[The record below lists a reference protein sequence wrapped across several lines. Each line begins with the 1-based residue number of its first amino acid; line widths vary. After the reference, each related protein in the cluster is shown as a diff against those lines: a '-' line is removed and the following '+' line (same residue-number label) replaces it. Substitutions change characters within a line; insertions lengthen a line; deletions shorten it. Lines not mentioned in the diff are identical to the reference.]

1 MPFTFK
7 LSKRLALI
15 KASLALAAA
24 LLAVACER
32 MVHVTGPNQP
42 SSPVVQIVV
51 SPDTVTLDPYQSRQF
66 LAYGRTQ
73 AGDSVAVAASWN
85 VQGGT
90 ITSGGLYTADTI
102 AGTYQVTATAQA
114 TASNSSAAT
123 PASTT
128 VTGSSQVKNRG
139 PLKQVFVT
147 PTAASVLPGGT
158 RQFAVYGKR
167 ANGDSVPVSVAY
179 SATGG
184 TISAAGLYTGG
195 QSPGSYRVI
204 ATQSGGTL
212 AGTAAVTVTNVPV
225 ASVTVS
231 PTTASV
237 TLGATT
243 LLTATPKDSNGT
255 PLTGRTVTWVSST
268 AVATVST
275 SGLVT
280 GVAAGSATITA
291 TSEGK
296 NGTSAISVTNVPVA
310 TVTVTPAVAGILVA
324 ATVQLTATPKD
335 SLGNPLSGRVVTW
348 ASNAPSLASV
358 SATGLVTGG
367 AAGSATITAT
377 SEGMNGTSAIT
388 VTNVSVATVTVTPA
402 LAGILVGATVRLTA
416 TPQDSLGNPLS
427 GRVVTWASNAPS
439 LASVSAT
446 GLVAGGAAGLATITA
461 TSGGK
466 SGTAAITVTA
476 PPPPSGPAVYV
487 APAGNNAVSCA
498 EAQNI
503 ATPKQTLN
511 NAIGCLTPGTTLL
524 IRGGT
529 YAEALLDNI
538 PSGTSWTAPV
548 TLQAYPGETVTLR
561 PTTGSSV
568 LHFQNGQSYIDIDG
582 LILDGANV
590 GSDAVK
596 ITYGS
601 APTTAAHHI
610 RIRNGEIR
618 NAAAQGV
625 LVSGPNTSFNELI
638 NLKIHDNG
646 GAVGSTN
653 YNHGIYLDGPNNLVD
668 NCDLYNNATYGVQSY
683 SSNGWADNNTIR
695 NTKIHGNNKGL
706 AIGAGSGSTAYN
718 NVVYGNRVGGLTVD
732 YGVSNVAIYNNT
744 FYNNGGGIYIGSG
757 SANAI
762 VRNNVVWQSGTAYS
776 NAGSGTTQDHN
787 LWGTSDPRFVN
798 AAAADFHLQPGS
810 PAIDTGTTISIV
822 PTDLDAFP
830 RPSGA
835 AYDIGAYERH

>member
-15 KASLALAAA
+15 KASLALAAGM
-24 LLAVACER
+24 LAVACER
-32 MVHVTGPNQP
+32 PVQVTGPTQP

-90 ITSGGLYTADTI
+90 ITSGGIYTADTI
-102 AGTYQVTATAQA
+102 AGTYQVTATAQM
-114 TASNSSAAT
+114 TTSNSPAAT

-139 PLKQVFVT
+139 QLKQVFVT

-324 ATVQLTATPKD
+324 ATVQLTATPQD

-367 AAGSATITAT
+367 AAG
-377 SEGMNGTSAIT
+377 
-388 VTNVSVATVTVTPA
+388 
-402 LAGILVGATVRLTA
+402 
-416 TPQDSLGNPLS
+416 
-427 GRVVTWASNAPS
+427 
-439 LASVSAT
+439 
-446 GLVAGGAAGLATITA
+446 LATITA

-466 SGTAAITVTA
+466 GGTAAITVTA
-476 PPPPSGPAVYV
+476 PPPPPSGPAVYV

-529 YAEALLDNI
+529 YAEALPDNI

-568 LHFQNGQSYIDIDG
+568 LHSQNGQSSIVIDG

-590 GSDAVK
+590 A
-596 ITYGS
+596 
-601 APTTAAHHI
+601 
-610 RIRNGEIR
+610 
-618 NAAAQGV
+618 
-625 LVSGPNTSFNELI
+625 
-638 NLKIHDNG
+638 
-646 GAVGSTN
+646 
-653 YNHGIYLDGPNNLVD
+653 
-668 NCDLYNNATYGVQSY
+668 
-683 SSNGWADNNTIR
+683 
-695 NTKIHGNNKGL
+695 
-706 AIGAGSGSTAYN
+706 
-718 NVVYGNRVGGLTVD
+718 
-732 YGVSNVAIYNNT
+732 
-744 FYNNGGGIYIGSG
+744 
-757 SANAI
+757 
-762 VRNNVVWQSGTAYS
+762 
-776 NAGSGTTQDHN
+776 
-787 LWGTSDPRFVN
+787 
-798 AAAADFHLQPGS
+798 
-810 PAIDTGTTISIV
+810 
-822 PTDLDAFP
+822 
-830 RPSGA
+830 
-835 AYDIGAYERH
+835 

>member
-1 MPFTFK
+1 
-7 LSKRLALI
+7 
-15 KASLALAAA
+15 
-24 LLAVACER
+24 
-32 MVHVTGPNQP
+32 
-42 SSPVVQIVV
+42 
-51 SPDTVTLDPYQSRQF
+51 
-66 LAYGRTQ
+66 
-73 AGDSVAVAASWN
+73 
-85 VQGGT
+85 
-90 ITSGGLYTADTI
+90 
-102 AGTYQVTATAQA
+102 
-114 TASNSSAAT
+114 
-123 PASTT
+123 
-128 VTGSSQVKNRG
+128 
-139 PLKQVFVT
+139 
-147 PTAASVLPGGT
+147 
-158 RQFAVYGKR
+158 
-167 ANGDSVPVSVAY
+167 
-179 SATGG
+179 
-184 TISAAGLYTGG
+184 
-195 QSPGSYRVI
+195 
-204 ATQSGGTL
+204 
-212 AGTAAVTVTNVPV
+212 
-225 ASVTVS
+225 
-231 PTTASV
+231 
-237 TLGATT
+237 
-243 LLTATPKDSNGT
+243 
-255 PLTGRTVTWVSST
+255 
-268 AVATVST
+268 
-275 SGLVT
+275 
-280 GVAAGSATITA
+280 
-291 TSEGK
+291 
-296 NGTSAISVTNVPVA
+296 
-310 TVTVTPAVAGILVA
+310 VTVTPAVAGILVA

-446 GLVAGGAAGLATITA
+446 GLVTGGAAGLATITA

-732 YGVSNVAIYNNT
+732 YGVSNAAIYNNT

-810 PAIDTGTTISIV
+810 PAIDTGTTLLLV
-822 PTDLDAFP
+822 PTSRDGVP
-830 RPSGA
+830 RPQGT
-835 AYDIGAYERH
+835 AYDIGAFEYFEYP

>member
-15 KASLALAAA
+15 KASLALAAGM
-24 LLAVACER
+24 LAVACER
-32 MVHVTGPNQP
+32 PVQVTGPTQP

-102 AGTYQVTATAQA
+102 AGTYQVTATAQM
-114 TASNSSAAT
+114 TTSNSPAAT
-123 PASTT
+123 PASTR

-139 PLKQVFVT
+139 QLKQIIVT

-158 RQFAVYGKR
+158 RQFATYGKM
-167 ANGDSVPVSVAY
+167 ASGDSVPVSVAY

-195 QSPGSYRVI
+195 QSAGSYRVV

-212 AGTAAVTVTNVPV
+212 ADTAAVTITNVPV

-237 TLGATT
+237 TVGGTT
-243 LLTATPKDSNGT
+243 PLTATPKDSNGT
-255 PLTGRTVTWVSST
+255 PLTGRTVTWVSSST

-296 NGTSAISVTNVPVA
+296 NGTSAFTVTNVPVA
-310 TVTVTPAVAGILVA
+310 TVTVTPAV
-324 ATVQLTATPKD
+324 
-335 SLGNPLSGRVVTW
+335 
-348 ASNAPSLASV
+348 
-358 SATGLVTGG
+358 
-367 AAGSATITAT
+367 
-377 SEGMNGTSAIT
+377 
-388 VTNVSVATVTVTPA
+388 
-402 LAGILVGATVRLTA
+402 AGILVGATVRLTA

-498 EAQNI
+498 
-503 ATPKQTLN
+503 
-511 NAIGCLTPGTTLL
+511 
-524 IRGGT
+524 
-529 YAEALLDNI
+529 
-538 PSGTSWTAPV
+538 
-548 TLQAYPGETVTLR
+548 
-561 PTTGSSV
+561 
-568 LHFQNGQSYIDIDG
+568 
-582 LILDGANV
+582 
-590 GSDAVK
+590 
-596 ITYGS
+596 
-601 APTTAAHHI
+601 
-610 RIRNGEIR
+610 
-618 NAAAQGV
+618 
-625 LVSGPNTSFNELI
+625 
-638 NLKIHDNG
+638 
-646 GAVGSTN
+646 
-653 YNHGIYLDGPNNLVD
+653 
-668 NCDLYNNATYGVQSY
+668 
-683 SSNGWADNNTIR
+683 
-695 NTKIHGNNKGL
+695 
-706 AIGAGSGSTAYN
+706 
-718 NVVYGNRVGGLTVD
+718 
-732 YGVSNVAIYNNT
+732 
-744 FYNNGGGIYIGSG
+744 
-757 SANAI
+757 
-762 VRNNVVWQSGTAYS
+762 
-776 NAGSGTTQDHN
+776 
-787 LWGTSDPRFVN
+787 
-798 AAAADFHLQPGS
+798 
-810 PAIDTGTTISIV
+810 
-822 PTDLDAFP
+822 
-830 RPSGA
+830 
-835 AYDIGAYERH
+835 

>member
-1 MPFTFK
+1 M
-7 LSKRLALI
+7 
-15 KASLALAAA
+15 
-24 LLAVACER
+24 
-32 MVHVTGPNQP
+32 
-42 SSPVVQIVV
+42 
-51 SPDTVTLDPYQSRQF
+51 
-66 LAYGRTQ
+66 
-73 AGDSVAVAASWN
+73 
-85 VQGGT
+85 
-90 ITSGGLYTADTI
+90 
-102 AGTYQVTATAQA
+102 
-114 TASNSSAAT
+114 T
-123 PASTT
+123 PI
-128 VTGSSQVKNRG
+128 
-139 PLKQVFVT
+139 
-147 PTAASVLPGGT
+147 AASVLPGGS
-158 RQFAVYGKR
+158 RQFAAYGKR

-195 QSPGSYRVI
+195 QSAGSYRVI
-204 ATQSGGTL
+204 ATQSGATL
-212 AGTAAVTVTNVPV
+212 ADTAAVTITNVPV
-225 ASVTVS
+225 ASVTVT
-231 PTTASV
+231 PAV
-237 TLGATT
+237 AGILVGATLQLTATPKDSNGTPLTGRTVTWLSSNTAVATVGASGLVTGVAAGSATITATSEGKNGTSAITVTNVPVATVTMTPAVAGILVGAT
-243 LLTATPKDSNGT
+243 LPLTATPKDSNGT
-255 PLTGRTVTWVSST
+255 PLTGRTVTWVSSNT

-296 NGTSAISVTNVPVA
+296 NGTSAITVTTVPVA
-310 TVTVTPAVAGILVA
+310 TVTVTPAVAGILVG
-324 ATVQLTATPKD
+324 ATVPLTATPKD
-335 SLGNPLSGRVVTW
+335 SLGNSLSGRVVTW

-367 AAGSATITAT
+367 AAGVATITAT
-377 SEGMNGTSAIT
+377 SE
-388 VTNVSVATVTVTPA
+388 
-402 LAGILVGATVRLTA
+402 
-416 TPQDSLGNPLS
+416 
-427 GRVVTWASNAPS
+427 
-439 LASVSAT
+439 
-446 GLVAGGAAGLATITA
+446 
-461 TSGGK
+461 GK

-476 PPPPSGPAVYV
+476 PPPSSGPAVYV

-498 EAQNI
+498 QAQNI

-732 YGVSNVAIYNNT
+732 YGVSNAAIYNNT

-787 LWGTSDPRFVN
+787 LWGTSDPLFVN
-798 AAAADFHLQPGS
+798 AAADDFHLQPGS
-810 PAIDTGTTISIV
+810 PAIDTGTTLLLV
-822 PTDLDAFP
+822 PTSRDGVP
-830 RPSGA
+830 RPQGT
-835 AYDIGAYERH
+835 AYDIGAFEYFEYP